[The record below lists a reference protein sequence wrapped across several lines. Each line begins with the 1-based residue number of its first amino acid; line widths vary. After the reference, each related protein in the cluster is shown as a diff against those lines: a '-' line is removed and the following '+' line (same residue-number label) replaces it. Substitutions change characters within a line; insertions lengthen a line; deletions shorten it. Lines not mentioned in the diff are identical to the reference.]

1 MQWPHLGANF
11 MDPRRRSNSD
21 RLVKVVP
28 NGSQEVSYVEGRKTP
43 ESFEGHELIK
53 TASYEQDS

>member
-11 MDPRRRSNSD
+11 MDPHRRSNSD

-28 NGSQEVSYVEGRKTP
+28 NGSQEVSYVEGRKTR
-43 ESFEGHELIK
+43 EGFEGHELIK